1 MESGLTQKES
11 HPEQQF
17 SSSVLEFVESLEFQD
32 EGKHFIFLHQKF
44 PPLLDI
50 HKKIFLSKELHFRL
64 F

>member
-1 MESGLTQKES
+1 MESGLTQKEL
-11 HPEQQF
+11 HPEQQI
-17 SSSVLEFVESLEFQD
+17 SSSVLDFVEFLEFQD

-50 HKKIFLSKELHFRL
+50 HIHF

>member
-1 MESGLTQKES
+1 MESGLTQKEL
-11 HPEQQF
+11 HPEQQI
-17 SSSVLEFVESLEFQD
+17 SSSVLDFVESLEFQD

-50 HKKIFLSKELHFRL
+50 HIHF